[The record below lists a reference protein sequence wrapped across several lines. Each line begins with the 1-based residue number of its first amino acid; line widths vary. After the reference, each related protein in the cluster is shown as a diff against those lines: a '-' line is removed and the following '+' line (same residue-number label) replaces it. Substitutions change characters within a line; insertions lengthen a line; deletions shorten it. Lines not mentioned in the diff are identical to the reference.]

1 VNVPFAAVVACGEG
15 SGVGQ
20 PSFSGVIDVAG
31 DGVAAHGAHGITFT
45 VTPASGTPV
54 PSSTRVPDAFVVALV
69 VGVCVGVAVGG
80 VVVPPPPPQAARSAV
95 EPRIAPI
102 INLFKGLP
110 P

>member
-1 VNVPFAAVVACGEG
+1 
-15 SGVGQ
+15 
-20 PSFSGVIDVAG
+20 VIDVDG
-31 DGVAAHGAHGITFT
+31 DGVAAHGAQGMSLTL
-45 VTPASGTPV
+45 TPASAAPV
-54 PSSTRVPDAFVVALV
+54 ASLTTVPDAFVVALV